1 MTKSI
6 LKLLPA
12 LLFVF
17 ASVNPA
23 DAQMQTSPKKY
34 FRGNSITLKGG
45 ITNSF
50 TDIRS
55 NDLGWVKAGGKSE
68 IKPGFGLSVNH
79 MFSSVFGLQGNFSYN
94 QLLSISDVDT
104 VVKEYK
110 NVYKNLG
117 FPGPVYFQTNV
128 LHASVSGYVNLTNL
142 AMGLAKANQK
152 GNHGR
157 RFGVYTALGIGFVN
171 FETVIKD
178 LPGDG
183 IAEGVS
189 YDKPY
194 VNPVTGKTT
203 GVGGY
208 LKGKSG
214 PNTTEV
220 SFPFSVGVKYK
231 LSKRLDLGLENTLH
245 LLMTDKLDGYVYD
258 RNSAFKKDNDKFML
272 SALTLTY
279 KFSGKDENIDYIEW
293 MDPTE
298 VMYDDYQMLSD
309 RLRKL
314 STDTDND
321 GVADIFDKEPNTPSG
336 AVVDGAGR
344 ALDSDGDGVPD
355 YKDADPFSP
364 KGATVDA
371 DGKPVDSDG
380 DGVPDVLDKEPN
392 TKPGSLVNQE
402 GKTIKQDFAT
412 KEDLKNAGGGYVPP
426 TVYFD
431 VNSSVVKPVYYPE
444 LAGLAKYMK
453 SNNVSIIITGHTDIT
468 GSESSNMKLGQR
480 RADSVKEFLVK
491 YYGID
496 GARIETKSEGKK
508 NQLYKQN
515 YQVNRRVEIE
525 VKK

>member
-1 MTKSI
+1 
-6 LKLLPA
+6 
-12 LLFVF
+12 
-17 ASVNPA
+17 
-23 DAQMQTSPKKY
+23 
-34 FRGNSITLKGG
+34 
-45 ITNSF
+45 
-50 TDIRS
+50 
-55 NDLGWVKAGGKSE
+55 
-68 IKPGFGLSVNH
+68 
-79 MFSSVFGLQGNFSYN
+79 
-94 QLLSISDVDT
+94 
-104 VVKEYK
+104 
-110 NVYKNLG
+110 
-117 FPGPVYFQTNV
+117 VYFETNV
-128 LHASVSGYVNLTNL
+128 LHGSVSGYVNLTNL

-157 RFGVYTALGIGFVN
+157 RLGVYTALGIGLVH
-171 FETVIKD
+171 FETIIKD

-194 VNPVTGKTT
+194 INPVTNKPT

-214 PNTTEV
+214 PSTTEV

-231 LSKRLDLGLENTLH
+231 ISKRLDLGIENTLH
-245 LLMTDKLDGYVYD
+245 LVMTDKLDGYAYD
-258 RNSAFKKDNDKFML
+258 RNSAFKKNNDKFSL

-279 KFSGKDENIDYIEW
+279 KFAGKDENIDYIEW

-309 RLRKL
+309 KLRKL
-314 STDTDND
+314 SSDTDND
-321 GVADIFDKEPNTPSG
+321 GVADIFDKEPNTPAG
-336 AVVDGAGR
+336 VVVDGAGR
-344 ALDSDGDGVPD
+344 AVDSDGDGVPD

-412 KEDLKNAGGGYVPP
+412 KDDLKNASFVAP

-431 VNSSVVKPVYYPE
+431 VNSSTIKAVYYPE

-453 SNNVSIIITGHTDIT
+453 SNNVSIVVTGHTDIT

-480 RADSVKEFLVK
+480 RADAVKEFLVK
-491 YYGID
+491 YYNID
-496 GARIETKSEGKK
+496 ASRIETRSEGKK
-508 NQLYKQN
+508 SQLYKQN
-515 YQVNRRVEIE
+515 YQVNRRADVEL
-525 VKK
+525 KK

>member
-1 MTKSI
+1 MIKSI

-12 LLFVF
+12 VALFL
-17 ASVNPA
+17 ATNQLA
-23 DAQMQTSPKKY
+23 QAQMQTSPKKY

-50 TDIRS
+50 TDVRS
-55 NDLGWVKAGGKSE
+55 NDFGWAKAGGKSE
-68 IKPGFGLSVNH
+68 MKPGFGLSANH

-94 QLLSISDVDT
+94 QILSISDKDT
-104 VVKEYK
+104 LTKEYK
-110 NVYKNLG
+110 NVYRNLG
-117 FPGPVYFQTNV
+117 FPGPVYFETNV
-128 LHASVSGYVNLTNL
+128 MHVSLTGYVNLTNL

-157 RFGVYTALGIGFVN
+157 RLGVYTALGIGFVDFN
-171 FETVIKD
+171 TVIKD

-214 PNTTEV
+214 PKTTEV
-220 SFPFSVGVKYK
+220 DFPFTVGVKYK
-231 LSKRLDLGLENTLH
+231 LSKRLDLGIENTLH

-258 RNSAFKKDNDKFML
+258 RNSAFKKNNDKFNL

-309 RLRKL
+309 KLRKL

-321 GVADIFDKEPNTPSG
+321 GVADIFDKEPNTPAG
-336 AVVDGAGR
+336 AIVDGSGR
-344 ALDSDGDGVPD
+344 SLDSDGDGVPD
-355 YKDADPFSP
+355 YKDVDPFSP

-371 DGKPVDSDG
+371 DGKAVDTDG
-380 DGVPDVLDKEPN
+380 DGVPDALDKEPN

-412 KEDLKNAGGGYVPP
+412 KEDLKNSGGGYVPP

-431 VNSSVVKPVYYPE
+431 NNSTVIKPVYYPE
-444 LAGLAKYMK
+444 LASLAKFMK
-453 SNNVSIIITGHTDIT
+453 QTGNAVIVTGHTDIN
-468 GSESSNMKLGQR
+468 GSESSNQKLGQK
-480 RADSVKEFLVK
+480 RADAVKDFLVK
-491 YYGID
+491 YYSID
-496 GARIETKSEGKK
+496 AAKIETKSEGKTK
-508 NQLYKQN
+508 QLYKQN
-515 YQVNRRVEIE
+515 LQVNRRVEVE

>member
-1 MTKSI
+1 MIKSI
-6 LKLLPA
+6 FKVLPVVA
-12 LLFVF
+12 VLCVTANM
-17 ASVNPA
+17 AS
-23 DAQMQTSPKKY
+23 AQMQTSPKKY

-45 ITNSF
+45 LTNSY
-50 TDIRS
+50 TDIRTAQF
-55 NDLGWVKAGGKSE
+55 GWHKAGGKSE
-68 IKPGFGLSVNH
+68 MKPGFGVSLNH
-79 MFSSVFGLQGNFSYN
+79 MFSSVFGVQGNFTYN
-94 QLLSISDVDT
+94 QILGISDMDT
-104 VVKEYK
+104 TIKEYK

-117 FPGPVYFQTNV
+117 VPGPVYFQTNV
-128 LHASVSGYVNLTNL
+128 IHGSLSAYVNLTNL

-157 RFGVYTALGIGFVN
+157 RFGLYTALGVGMVN
-171 FETVIKD
+171 FETVVKD

-194 VNPVTGKTT
+194 VDPVTGKNT

-220 SFPFSVGVKYK
+220 DFPFSVGVKYK
-231 LSKRLDLGLENTLH
+231 LSKRIDLGLEHTTH
-245 LLMTDKLDGYVYD
+245 FIMTDKLDGYAYFPK
-258 RNSAFKKDNDKFML
+258 SAFKKNNDKFSM

-309 RLRKL
+309 KLRKL

-321 GVADIFDKEPNTPSG
+321 GVADIFDKEPNTPAG
-336 AVVDGAGR
+336 AIVDGAGR
-344 ALDSDGDGVPD
+344 AVDSDGDGVPD
-355 YKDADPFSP
+355 YKDVDPFSP

-371 DGKPVDSDG
+371 DGKAVDTDG

-412 KEDLKNAGGGYVPP
+412 KEDLKNSGGGYVPP
-426 TVYFD
+426 TIYFD
-431 VNSSVVKPVYYPE
+431 NNSSAIKPVYYPE
-444 LAGLAKYMK
+444 LASLAKFIK
-453 SNNVSIIITGHTDIT
+453 QTGNAVVVTGHTDIN
-468 GSESSNMKLGQR
+468 GSESSNQKLGQK
-480 RADSVKEFLVK
+480 RADAVKEFLVK
-491 YYGID
+491 YYSID
-496 GARIETKSEGKK
+496 AAKIETKSEGKTK
-508 NQLYKQN
+508 QLYKQN
-515 YQVNRRVEIE
+515 LQVNRRVEVE